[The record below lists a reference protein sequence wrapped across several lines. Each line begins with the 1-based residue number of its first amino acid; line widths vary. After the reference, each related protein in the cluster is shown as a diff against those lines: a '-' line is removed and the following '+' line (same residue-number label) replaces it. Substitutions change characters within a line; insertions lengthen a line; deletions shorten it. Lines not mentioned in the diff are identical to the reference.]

1 MHGERRQVLKGEL
14 PESGIY
20 VLIIK
25 ARALRGFT
33 AGAWGPADLEDGYYA
48 YVGRAKRG
56 LPARL
61 ARHARREDKR
71 LRWHVDYL
79 LKVADLKEA
88 WIYPL
93 RTGECAM
100 ARRLEREGARRK
112 GLEGFGASDCRCPG
126 HLLFMGRR
134 RPSCPVNAS
143 GVITL

>member
-1 MHGERRQVLKGEL
+1 LKGGL

-25 ARALRGFT
+25 ARALRGFS
-33 AGAWGPADLEDGYYA
+33 AGAWGPVNLKDGYYA

-61 ARHARREDKR
+61 AHHARHKDKL

-79 LKVADLKEA
+79 LEAADLMEV
-88 WIYPL
+88 WILPL
-93 RTGECAM
+93 CAGECIL
-100 ARRLEREGARRK
+100 ARRIEKEGANRE

-126 HLLFMGRR
+126 HLFYMGRR
-134 RPSCPVNAS
+134 RPSRPADTS
-143 GVITL
+143 FVITP